1 MTCREFLQAF
11 LATGG
16 VLLASYQ
23 PQTSAPSRPWS
34 VRMADSVMRRN
45 APFHWHY
52 ENGVMHKAIEQVW
65 LKTDDAKYYDYI
77 KRDIDQL
84 VSAAGN
90 IKTYSVQEYN
100 LDQINPGRIFFSLY
114 RATGNDR
121 YKNAAYLLREQLRGQ
136 PRTSEGGFWH
146 KKIYPYQMWLD
157 GIYMASPFYAEFG
170 KIFGEPA
177 AFDDAA
183 HQIILIERH
192 TRDPKTGLLY
202 HGWDES
208 KQQRWANPETGCS
221 PHFWGRAMGW
231 YVRAI
236 VDVLDHLPQEHAR
249 RQDILAIFER
259 SITALESVQDKSTGL
274 WYQVLDQGN
283 RAGNYLEAS
292 GSCMFVYSIAKAVR
306 LGYLAKTYLD
316 MARKGYL
323 GILDH
328 LIRVDDQG
336 LVNLEQIC
344 GVAGLGGNPYRD
356 GSYEYYVSE
365 KTVTNDYKGV
375 GSFILASL
383 ETEHQGQ

>member
-1 MTCREFLQAF
+1 
-11 LATGG
+11 
-16 VLLASYQ
+16 
-23 PQTSAPSRPWS
+23 
-34 VRMADSVMRRN
+34 
-45 APFHWHY
+45 
-52 ENGVMHKAIEQVW
+52 
-65 LKTDDAKYYDYI
+65 
-77 KRDIDQL
+77 
-84 VSAAGN
+84 
-90 IKTYSVQEYN
+90 
-100 LDQINPGRIFFSLY
+100 
-114 RATGNDR
+114 
-121 YKNAAYLLREQLRGQ
+121 
-136 PRTSEGGFWH
+136 
-146 KKIYPYQMWLD
+146 MWLD

-231 YVRAI
+231 YVMAI
-236 VDVLDHLPQEHAR
+236 VDVLDYFPQDHPNR
-249 RQDILAIFER
+249 RDILAIFER
-259 SITALESVQDKSTGL
+259 LMTALESVQDKSTGL

-316 MARKGYL
+316 MARKGYQ

-328 LIRVDDQG
+328 LIRVDEEG
-336 LVNLEQIC
+336 RVNLERIC

>member
-1 MTCREFLQAF
+1 
-11 LATGG
+11 
-16 VLLASYQ
+16 
-23 PQTSAPSRPWS
+23 
-34 VRMADSVMRRN
+34 MADSVMRRN

-65 LKTDDAKYYDYI
+65 CKTGDAKYYDYI
-77 KRDIDQL
+77 KRDIDRL
-84 VSAAGN
+84 VSAEGD
-90 IKTYSVQEYN
+90 IKTYSAQEYN
-100 LDQINPGRIFFSLY
+100 LDQINPGRILFSLF
-114 RATGNDR
+114 RATGDDR
-121 YKNAAYLLREQLRGQ
+121 YKKAAYLLREQLKGQ

-146 KKIYPYQMWLD
+146 KKIYPHQMWLD

-170 KIFGEPA
+170 QMFGEPA
-177 AFDDAA
+177 AVDDAA
-183 HQIILIERH
+183 HQITLIERH

-202 HGWDES
+202 HAWDERR
-208 KQQRWANPETGCS
+208 QQRWANPETGCS

-231 YVRAI
+231 YVMAI
-236 VDVLDHLPQEHAR
+236 MDVLDYFPQDHPNR
-249 RQDILAIFER
+249 RDILAIFER
-259 SITALESVQDKSTGL
+259 LMTALESVQDKSTGL

-336 LVNLEQIC
+336 LVNLERIC

-356 GSYEYYVSE
+356 GSYKYYVSE
-365 KTVTNDYKGV
+365 KAVTNDYKGA
-375 GSFILASL
+375 GPFILASL
-383 ETEHQGQ
+383 EMEHPGQ